1 MYLVVDEKSRFREEI
16 FQKAM
21 AVLQADGGEE
31 EGGGGKKKGGGG
43 RDGGKGGQQ
52 SELGKIV
59 RLIMER
65 SYDPVIIFS
74 FSKRECEAY
83 ALKMSKLDFNEEGEK
98 ELVEQV
104 GGEGGRE
111 GGREGGMGLCFRSV
125 RGSVRRMLKISK
137 LDFNEEGEKE
147 LVEEVRFAF
156 CPSLPPSLLPFGTR
170 DRFSLPSLLPSFPPS
185 LPSGL
190 QQRHRLPLGRRQ
202 DPPPSRLLPL
212 LKRGTNTH
220 PRTLSPS
227 LPPSLPSLRCSTTP
241 SIPFQKKTKP
251 SPKSS
256 PSSLCSSAGWGSITA
271 ASFLS

>member
-104 GGEGGRE
+104 
-111 GGREGGMGLCFRSV
+111 
-125 RGSVRRMLKISK
+125 
-137 LDFNEEGEKE
+137 
-147 LVEEVRFAF
+147 RFAF
-156 CPSLPPSLLPFGTR
+156 CPSLPPFLLSFGAR